1 MKKKTLDTK
10 NQESMPL
17 PTIHKLKS
25 SAFSTEIL
33 WKFPENS
40 DFICKIPIRKVEK
53 KICRGRRH
61 WWQLSGN
68 FADSTRIILELSRE
82 NPGIIQGL
90 SRDYPEIIQ
99 GLSKDFPGILPWI
112 LWDFHRNCTRLIKEL
127 SWNSTGI
134 LLMWNFTRILQ
145 EFFQEFFKNS
155 VWNFSQKSRW
165 LQLYIINFEW
175 MWKNSQFIY
184 TLN

>member
-25 SAFSTEIL
+25 SAFSTRIL
-33 WKFPENS
+33 GKFQENS

-90 SRDYPEIIQ
+90 SRDYPGIIQ
-99 GLSKDFPGILPWI
+99 RFSRNPSLNSLGFSQELYKAYQGII
-112 LWDFHRNCTRLIKEL
+112 LEFYRNSSNVEFHEI
-127 SWNSTGI
+127 STGI
-134 LLMWNFTRILQ
+134 LPGILQ
-145 EFFQEFFKNS
+145 EFCLEFQSKKQMASAIHHQFWMNVKKIANS
-155 VWNFSQKSRW
+155 
-165 LQLYIINFEW
+165 
-175 MWKNSQFIY
+175 FIH
-184 TLN
+184 